1 MNIMD
6 THLVLCVFRLMALDE
21 LHAFS
26 LSP

>member
-1 MNIMD
+1 MD